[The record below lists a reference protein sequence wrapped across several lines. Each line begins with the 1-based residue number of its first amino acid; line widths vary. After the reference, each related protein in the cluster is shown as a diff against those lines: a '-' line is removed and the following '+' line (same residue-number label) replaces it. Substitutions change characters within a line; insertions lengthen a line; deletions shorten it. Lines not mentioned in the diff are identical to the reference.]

1 MTTSKTAQPIAEK
14 EDFRISYR
22 QDRFLAWPFLGRAYC
37 FDGTELVVSFYSSP
51 CRYER
56 LMDIRHTQVL
66 ENSTVITAR
75 SLDGGQTWPDDQQTE
90 LFDLRSTY
98 SELEAGR
105 RLDVDMRQP
114 DSILFSYSAYN
125 WEGKKDFVP
134 PKVEQ
139 APTLFHRCI
148 VIRSPDRGRAW
159 ETRPTWI
166 DRLNNSEMRTF
177 SNFLRRSDGVILL
190 PASTGGAIEEHECVL
205 FSSHDGGESWAFYS
219 RIVGPT
225 GPEGFDVHQPFL
237 IELPNGNLLATIRHQ
252 GASVAWTLLV
262 ESDDGGRTWSVPRRI
277 NDYGAPASLVLMP
290 DGRVVVVY
298 GYRRPGFG
306 IPGRVSED
314 GGKSWSGEFVLQDKG
329 GSRDLGY
336 PSACSM
342 DDGRIFVAYY
352 FNEQGADVDLHGGR
366 RHIRGCIF
374 RLG

>member
-1 MTTSKTAQPIAEK
+1 MTTSKTAQPTVEK

-37 FDGTELVVSFYSSP
+37 FDGTELVVNFYSSP

-56 LMDIRHTQVL
+56 LLDIRHTQVL

-114 DSILFSYSAYN
+114 DSILFSYAAYN
-125 WEGKKDFVP
+125 WEGKRDFVP
-134 PKVEQ
+134 PKVAQ

-148 VIRSPDRGRAW
+148 VIRSPDRGRTW

-166 DRLNNSEMRTF
+166 DRLNISEMRTF

-225 GPEGFDVHQPFL
+225 GPGGLRCSSTVSNRTSERESSGHDPPSGRFGGMDTTGRVRRRREDLECTTAHQRLRCPSVL
-237 IELPNGNLLATIRHQ
+237 GAATRRAR
-252 GASVAWTLLV
+252 G
-262 ESDDGGRTWSVPRRI
+262 RRI
-277 NDYGAPASLVLMP
+277 WVPASGLGDSRKSQRGWGQELERGVRSPGQGGQSGPGLSQRVL
-290 DGRVVVVY
+290 DG
-298 GYRRPGFG
+298 
-306 IPGRVSED
+306 
-314 GGKSWSGEFVLQDKG
+314 
-329 GSRDLGY
+329 
-336 PSACSM
+336 
-342 DDGRIFVAYY
+342 
-352 FNEQGADVDLHGGR
+352 
-366 RHIRGCIF
+366 
-374 RLG
+374 

>member
-1 MTTSKTAQPIAEK
+1 MTTSETAQPIVEK

-37 FDGTELVVSFYSSP
+37 FDGTELVVNFFSAP

-56 LMDIRHTQVL
+56 LVDIRHTTVL

-105 RLDVDMRQP
+105 QLDVDMRQP

-125 WEGKKDFVP
+125 WEGRGAF
-134 PKVEQ
+134 
-139 APTLFHRCI
+139 LFQRCV
-148 VIRSPDRGRAW
+148 VIRSPDRGRTW

-166 DRLNNSEMRTF
+166 DRLDISEMRTF

-190 PASTGGAIEEHECVL
+190 PAMTHGAPEERVCML
-205 FSSHDGGESWAFYS
+205 FASHDGGESWAFYS
-219 RIVGPT
+219 RLVEASGSKHFS
-225 GPEGFDVHQPFL
+225 PEQPSL
-237 IELPNGNLLATIRHQ
+237 IELPNGNLLATMRYQ
-252 GASVAWTLLV
+252 GPSSEVAWTILV

-277 NDYGAPASLVLMP
+277 NDYGAPASLVLLP

-298 GYRRPGFG
+298 GYRRPGSG
-306 IPGRVSED
+306 IRGRVSGD
-314 GGKSWSGEFVLQDKG
+314 DGKSWSGEFVLQDKG
-329 GSRDLGY
+329 VGTDLGY

-352 FNEQGADVDLHGGR
+352 FNEQEADVDLRGGR